1 MRPKAY
7 NALFR
12 RVRAKGH
19 KYGAKGGY
27 YCMSCFL
34 PRPKPS
40 KKDRACASKICDGT
54 VAYFGSKLEQRYWV
68 KLKLMEKSG
77 AIVYLKH
84 QVRYP
89 IIINDKRIGT
99 YIADFTF
106 YDKHDKKVRVLDAKG
121 QEIEATRFRRKCAE
135 ACNDIEVEI
144 VR

>member
-7 NALFR
+7 SAILGR
-12 RVRAKGH
+12 ARVKRH

-27 YCMSCFL
+27 YCMSCFQ
-34 PRPKPS
+34 PRPKPD
-40 KKDRACASKICDGT
+40 KKDRSCSCGGT
-54 VAYFGSKLEQRYWV
+54 VAYYGSKLEQRYWV
-68 KLKLMEKSG
+68 KLKLMEKAG
-77 AIVYLKH
+77 AIVHLKH

-89 IIINDKRIGT
+89 IIINGRRVGT

>member
-1 MRPKAY
+1 MNRKQY
-7 NALFR
+7 LALVAR
-12 RVRAKGH
+12 RHV
-19 KYGAKGGY
+19 
-27 YCMSCFL
+27 
-34 PRPKPS
+34 P
-40 KKDRACASKICDGT
+40 
-54 VAYFGSKLEQRYWV
+54 
-68 KLKLMEKSG
+68 
-77 AIVYLKH
+77 KH

-89 IIINDKRIGT
+89 IVINGKRVGT